1 RETDAQELV
10 CFVEVRCRS
19 CSLPKFSK
27 KCSHLIHNRSLS
39 ALPAGLRLETGTK
52 IDKKKTELYFSSREK
67 NFLTEKRNARV
78 PGNDKT
84 DAHGARRT
92 RKLLTHAPQISCRP
106 RFAGYL
112 GLVARR
118 KSRVD
123 RIEEETKRV

>member
-1 RETDAQELV
+1 LRNLTANGLGRESDAQELV
-10 CFVEVRCRS
+10 GFVEVRCRS
-19 CSLPKFSK
+19 FSLLKSFK
-27 KCSHLIHNRSLS
+27 KCSHLIHNCSLF

-92 RKLLTHAPQISCRP
+92 RKLLTHSPQISCRP

-112 GLVARR
+112 GLL
-118 KSRVD
+118 SGG
-123 RIEEETKRV
+123 